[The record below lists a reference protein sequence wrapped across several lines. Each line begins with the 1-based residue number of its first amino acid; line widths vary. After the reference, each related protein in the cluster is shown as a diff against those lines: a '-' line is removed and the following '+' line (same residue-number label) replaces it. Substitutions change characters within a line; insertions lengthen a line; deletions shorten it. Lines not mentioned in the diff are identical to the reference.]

1 MEKFKAIV
9 IDDEIIIR
17 DGIVNMILEHCPQI
31 EIVGVAGSAAEG
43 RKLIKKFSIDF
54 IFLDIMM
61 PNEDGFA
68 FLETIKKEDY
78 CLIFTTAYNEHA
90 LRALKANAIE
100 YLLKPISP
108 FELISA
114 VNKAIAYHGMRSR
127 NLEVRNVY
135 YESLGNLHNQ
145 LARRP
150 SRIIR
155 LTVPEQF
162 GFRVID
168 VRTVMYLEAE
178 GNYTRIYLTDESR
191 LLATRNLGEFEK
203 IIEDDSFF
211 RIHKSLLL
219 NVNYLN
225 GFSSYEGFF
234 AVLKDGTRLSI
245 SRRKFMDFRSWVK
258 GYSFSI
264 D

>member
-1 MEKFKAIV
+1 MEKFNAIV
-9 IDDEIIIR
+9 IDDEYSIR
-17 DGIVNMILEHCPQI
+17 EGIVNQIKENCPQI
-31 EIVGVAGSAAEG
+31 EVVGSVGSAKEG
-43 RKLIKKFSIDF
+43 RSLIKKLSVDF

-61 PNEDGFA
+61 PNEDGFQ
-68 FLETIKKEDY
+68 FLETIKQEDY
-78 CLIFTTAYNEHA
+78 CLIFITAYNEHA

-108 FELISA
+108 FELVSA

-135 YESLGNLHNQ
+135 FESLGNLQSQ
-145 LARRP
+145 LGKKPA
-150 SRIIR
+150 RIIR

-191 LLATRNLGEFEK
+191 ILATRNIGEFEK

-219 NVNYLN
+219 NVNFLN

-234 AVLKDGTRLSI
+234 AVLKNGTRLSI

-264 D
+264 E